1 MTSPMARPDTD
12 SGRARSSTWRH
23 RGGELS
29 LERPLIMAVVN
40 VTPDSFSDGGRFMA
54 EGHTRP
60 SVSVALRQCRTW
72 MRQGA
77 HILDVGGESTRPGAP
92 AVDTS
97 VELQRILP
105 VIDAVRRDAETQ
117 GAVLS
122 VDTRHA
128 AVAKR
133 ALAQGAELIND
144 ISGLAD
150 PAMPEVIA
158 QMGAGVVIG
167 HMRGT
172 PVDMQ
177 DGIEFESMLDEVG
190 SELEHSIG
198 RAKAGGVEPEQI
210 VVDPCIGFGKTADQ
224 SAALVAAGGY
234 LAERLGFPVLMGASR
249 KSFLGAITQR
259 PIRERTLPSVVCA
272 VLSVERGASIVR
284 VHDVAETAQALR
296 VWAAVDRCFAA
307 ERGRVRG

>member
-1 MTSPMARPDTD
+1 MAPLMATD
-12 SGRARSSTWRH
+12 ANKRTASWRH

-29 LERPLIMAVVN
+29 LRRPLIMAVVN
-40 VTPDSFSDGGRFMA
+40 VTPDSFSDGGRFMV

-60 SVSVALRQCRTW
+60 SATVALRQCRTW

-92 AVDTS
+92 PVETA

-105 VIDAVRRDAETQ
+105 VIEAVRTDAETE
-117 GAVLS
+117 GAVIS

-128 AVAKR
+128 AVARR
-133 ALAQGAELIND
+133 ALAQGAHLIND

-150 PAMPEVIA
+150 PGMPEAVA
-158 QMGAGVVIG
+158 EMGAGVVIG

-172 PVDMQ
+172 PADMQ

-190 SELEHSIG
+190 SELQASVD
-198 RAKAGGVEPEQI
+198 RARAGGVAAEQI

-234 LAERLGFPVLMGASR
+234 LAQRLGYPVLMGASR

-272 VLSVERGASIVR
+272 LLSVERGASIVR
-284 VHDVAETAQALR
+284 VHDVGETAEALR
-296 VWAAVDRCFAA
+296 VWSAVRRSYGA
-307 ERGRVRG
+307 ELEKVVEA